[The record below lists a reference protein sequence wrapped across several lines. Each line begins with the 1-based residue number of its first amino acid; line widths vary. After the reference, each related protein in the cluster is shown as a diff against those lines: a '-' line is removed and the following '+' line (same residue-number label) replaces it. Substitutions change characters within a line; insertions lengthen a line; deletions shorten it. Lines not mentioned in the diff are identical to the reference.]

1 MLLNKRIKLI
11 TSQGA
16 NEPHDP
22 RKGYDNAETET
33 LKTVNVTSLSL
44 DKAQRDYGVPNATM
58 KNVRTFTPLGKFD
71 FVEID
76 GVRYVEFARQEIG
89 NINSLTVKELNT

>member
-1 MLLNKRIKLI
+1 MLLNKQVKLI
-11 TSQGA
+11 SVQGA

-22 RKGYDNAETET
+22 RKGYGTTETET
-33 LKTVNVTSLSL
+33 YKTVNVTSLSL

-58 KNVRTFTPLGKFD
+58 KIVRTFTPIGKFNYL
-71 FVEID
+71 EID

>member
-11 TSQGA
+11 TAQGT

-22 RKGYDNAETET
+22 RKGYDTTETEIF
-33 LKTVNVTSLSL
+33 KTVNVTSLSL
-44 DKAQRDYGVPNATM
+44 DKVQRDYGVPNATM

>member
-1 MLLNKRIKLI
+1 MLLNKQVKLI
-11 TSQGA
+11 SVQST

-22 RKGYDNAETET
+22 RKGYDTTETET
-33 LKTVNVTSLSL
+33 YKTVNVTSLSL

-58 KNVRTFTPLGKFD
+58 KIVRTLTPLGKFD
-71 FVEID
+71 YLEID

>member
-11 TSQGA
+11 SVQGA

-22 RKGYDNAETET
+22 RKAYDNTETET
-33 LKTVNVTSLSL
+33 FKTVNVTSLSL

-58 KNVRTFTPLGKFD
+58 KIVRTFTPIGKFNYL
-71 FVEID
+71 EID

>member
-11 TSQGA
+11 TAHGT

-22 RKGYDNAETET
+22 RKGYDTTETET
-33 LKTVNVTSLSL
+33 FKTVNVTSLSL
-44 DKAQRDYGVPNATM
+44 DKAQRDYGVPNAKM
-58 KNVRTFTPLGKFD
+58 KNVRTLTPLGKFD
-71 FVEID
+71 VIEID

-89 NINSLTVKELNT
+89 NINSLTIKELNT

>member
-1 MLLNKRIKLI
+1 MLLNKQIKLI
-11 TSQGA
+11 MVQGTD
-16 NEPHDP
+16 EPHDP
-22 RKGYDNAETET
+22 RKGYGTTETET
-33 LKTVNVTSLSL
+33 YKTVNVTSLSL

-58 KNVRTFTPLGKFD
+58 KNIRTFTPIGKFD
-71 FVEID
+71 YLEID